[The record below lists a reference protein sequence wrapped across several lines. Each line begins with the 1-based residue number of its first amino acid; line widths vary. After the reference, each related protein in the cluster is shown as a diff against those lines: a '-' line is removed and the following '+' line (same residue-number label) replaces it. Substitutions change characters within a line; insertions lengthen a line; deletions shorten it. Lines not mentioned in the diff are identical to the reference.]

1 MLTFGTGV
9 GGGIIY
15 NSEIFKGS
23 GNAGEI
29 GRILINE
36 NSYLEDVISAKA
48 WTKKC
53 QELYEIN
60 KETKL
65 SNIFYEE
72 KVGSLL
78 FDRSIDL
85 EDYEKYARDEIIQNT
100 SNALISLF
108 ELFDNDIFV
117 IGGSM
122 TKSPYDFLP
131 LLDEYISK
139 NFEFPN
145 RNFPKIKLSKARED
159 SGMLGAALL
168 ALNSE

>member
-1 MLTFGTGV
+1 M
-9 GGGIIY
+9 
-15 NSEIFKGS
+15 K
-23 GNAGEI
+23 
-29 GRILINE
+29 
-36 NSYLEDVISAKA
+36 
-48 WTKKC
+48 
-53 QELYEIN
+53 
-60 KETKL
+60 
-65 SNIFYEE
+65 
-72 KVGSLL
+72 
-78 FDRSIDL
+78 
-85 EDYEKYARDEIIQNT
+85 IIQNT

-122 TKSPYDFLP
+122 TKNPYDFLP

-145 RNFPKIKLSKARED
+145 RSFPKIKLSKARED